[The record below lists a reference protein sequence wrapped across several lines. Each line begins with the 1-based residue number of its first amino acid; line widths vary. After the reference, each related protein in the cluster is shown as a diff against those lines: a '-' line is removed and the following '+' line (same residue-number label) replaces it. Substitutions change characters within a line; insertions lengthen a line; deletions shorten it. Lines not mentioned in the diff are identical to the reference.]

1 MENELEKNA
10 GLIGAILFLESEAVS
25 EAHLARVSGLSTEAV
40 TAALDMLCAEYESA
54 IHGFSPIRSGGGWIL
69 APKLDRWEELKDHYG
84 RKNEAKLSRAAM
96 ETLAIIA
103 YSQPV
108 TRAEIE
114 GIRGVCADGMIRFL
128 FSRGLI
134 TEVGKKDVPG
144 KPMQYGTTP
153 DFLKYFKID
162 SIKDLPRLND
172 IESSRF
178 EGTEGEQG

>member
-1 MENELEKNA
+1 MENEIEKNA
-10 GLIGAILFLESEAVS
+10 GLIGAMLFLESEPVT
-25 EAHLARVSGLSTEAV
+25 EAQLARVSGLSQESV
-40 TAALDMLCAEYESA
+40 TAALDMLCAEYEA
-54 IHGFSPIRSGGGWIL
+54 TIHGFSPIRSGSGWLL
-69 APKLDRWEELKDHYG
+69 APKVDRWEELKDHYG
-84 RKNEAKLSRAAM
+84 RKNDAKLSRAAM

-114 GIRGVCADGMIRFL
+114 GIRGVSADGMIRFL

-144 KPMQYGTTP
+144 KPMQYGTTA

-162 SIKDLPRLND
+162 SIKDLPRLGD
-172 IESSRF
+172 VESTRF
-178 EGTEGEQG
+178 EGSEGEQG